1 MNKDIL
7 AAGIIYRRE
16 KKQIKFVLIQDR
28 FGKWTFPKGK
38 ILGDE
43 APENTVLR
51 ESLEETNLKKLKI
64 RKYLTKIRYE
74 ADQRKKVVYFYLI
87 ESFDD
92 KKGLFIRPNNKER
105 IKKAIWQSSPGVKK
119 MLGYGNFIPCFNK
132 ALDYLKNYLF

>member
-1 MNKDIL
+1 MDKDIL

-43 APENTVLR
+43 APQNTALR
-51 ESLEETNLKKLKI
+51 ESSEETNLKKLKI
-64 RKYLTKIRYE
+64 RKYLAKIRYE
-74 ADQRKKVVYFYLI
+74 ADQRKKIVYFYLI

-92 KKGLFIRPNNKER
+92 KKELFIRPNKER
-105 IKKAIWQSSPGVKK
+105 IKKAIWQSSLGVKK
-119 MLGYGNFIPCFNK
+119 MLGYSNFIPCFEK
-132 ALDYLKNYLF
+132 ALNYLKKYLL